1 MVHKT
6 ERKLAELKR
15 KSHASVQSAEARVE
29 ELAEELFHK
38 LRGLLTKEEITHLS
52 QESSCLE
59 VREPSI
65 CQFPTVNL
73 L

>member
-6 ERKLAELKR
+6 ERKLAELKC
-15 KSHASVQSAEARVE
+15 KSHASVQSAEARAE

-38 LRGLLTKEEITHLS
+38 LGGLLTKEEIVHLW

-65 CQFPTVNL
+65 CQFSTVNL
-73 L
+73 F